1 MTPVPRSAER
11 RRAPGAVGLLM
22 IAQAASLGVMSALHL
37 PDDAGIA
44 EAVIAVVLLTGAAAL
59 GRGARI
65 LPPLT
70 VGFAIAGFL
79 VGLRFTLGSGDAVD
93 LAYHATVL
101 PLLIATLVAL
111 IKRPSPSPGPAAE
124 PPIATGAAETGG

>member
-1 MTPVPRSAER
+1 MTPLPRSAEQ
-11 RRAPGAVGLLM
+11 RRAPRAVCLLM
-22 IAQAASLGVMSALHL
+22 IAQAASLAVMSALHL
-37 PDDAGIA
+37 PGDAGIA

-65 LPPLT
+65 FPPLT
-70 VGFAIAGFL
+70 VGFAIVGFL
-79 VGLRFTLGSGDAVD
+79 AGLHFTLGSGDAVD

-111 IKRPSPSPGPAAE
+111 IKRPGGSPGTAAE
-124 PPIATGAAETGG
+124 PRRATGAAETGA

>member
-1 MTPVPRSAER
+1 
-11 RRAPGAVGLLM
+11 M

-37 PDDAGIA
+37 PNDAGIA
-44 EAVIAVVLLTGAAAL
+44 EAVIAVVLLAGAAAL
-59 GRGARI
+59 ARGARI

-70 VGFAIAGFL
+70 VGFAIVGFL
-79 VGLRFTLGSGDAVD
+79 AGLHFTLGSGDAPD

-111 IKRPSPSPGPAAE
+111 IKRPSLSPETAVEPRRAA
-124 PPIATGAAETGG
+124 GAPETGT